1 MPEAGMR
8 AMPVWREAETEAE
21 REEVYFF
28 RYAHYFRR
36 LTDAPGV
43 DHALGRVYSPHDDRS
58 THLTGRGEDG
68 GLVIVGTGTRASATG
83 LPDIWH
89 EILRLRH
96 LEPLGLDRILI
107 YSRLVE
113 REDHRHGTVFPEF
126 FRYSSRYF
134 TSRGF
139 AHTVHYC
146 PPPMLPLY
154 ERLGYRQYGKGFSM
168 PGGLY
173 RIPLILVTF
182 DHAHLGRVFPAFRQ
196 ATADLHPAGDLNQ
209 VLALLPDI
217 AETPLCALAGGER
230 LKLARNLLSDG
241 GPFPSAGGSDM
252 PRRMEK
258 ALRRSSILRL
268 EEGDSPAHREDAPL
282 LWFVLDGL
290 CRARL
295 DDGSEIRAE
304 KGVFI
309 NGGACSA
316 FTALEPS
323 RVVLCAAGRFDL
335 AKRSAVLPF
344 AFWEEFCNAG
354 REPHALEYPAP
365 ARQGHP

>member
-1 MPEAGMR
+1 MPEAGIH
-8 AMPVWREAETEAE
+8 AMPAWREAETEAE
-21 REEVYFF
+21 REEVYLF
-28 RYAHYFRR
+28 RYVHYFRH

-58 THLTGRGEDG
+58 THLTGRGENG
-68 GLVIVGTGTRASATG
+68 CLVIVGTGTSASTTG
-83 LPDIWH
+83 LPDIWQ
-89 EILRLRH
+89 EILRLRR

-113 REDHRHGTVFPEF
+113 RGDCRRGTVFPEF

-139 AHTVHYC
+139 AYTVHYC
-146 PPPMLPLY
+146 PPPVLPLY

-173 RIPLILVTF
+173 RIPLILVAF

-196 ATADLHPAGDLNQ
+196 ATADLHPVGDLNQ
-209 VLALLPDI
+209 VLRLLPDI
-217 AETPLCALAGGER
+217 AEIPLCALAGGER
-230 LKLARNLLSDG
+230 LELARNLPSDG
-241 GPFPSAGGSDM
+241 GPPSSAGGRDM

-268 EEGDSPAHREDAPL
+268 DEGDSPAHAEDAPL
-282 LWFVLDGL
+282 LWFVLDGQ
-290 CRARL
+290 CRVRL
-295 DDGSEIRAE
+295 DDGSELMARR
-304 KGVFI
+304 GTFI
-309 NGGACSA
+309 NGGVCSM

-323 RVVLCAAGRFDL
+323 RVVLCAPGRLNL
-335 AKRSAVLPF
+335 AKRPAVLPF

-354 REPHALEYPAP
+354 SETSALEYPAP
-365 ARQGHP
+365 PHPGIP